1 MGASIAPEF
10 RVRKRQGLSK
20 RAVAGYPATMLGYL
34 LVALALAA
42 DAFAVSVSSG
52 ICAAELRFRH
62 ALRAAS
68 AFGLSQALMP
78 LAGYLAAGALAARI
92 QAFDH
97 WIAFGLLAFIGA
109 RMIAES
115 FGVKDDPSCDDEE
128 VRRHDIRSLR
138 MVLIM
143 AVATSVDA
151 AAVGASYALVNAPI
165 VVPAAVIGCVTFVL
179 SLAGIEFGKRLGARF
194 ERGAEIAGG
203 LVLVGLGFR
212 ILLEHLLA

>member
-1 MGASIAPEF
+1 MSAIP
-10 RVRKRQGLSK
+10 
-20 RAVAGYPATMLGYL
+20 GYF

-62 ALRAAS
+62 AVRAAF
-68 AFGLSQALMP
+68 AFGLFQALMP
-78 LAGYLAAGALAARI
+78 LGGYLAAGAFASYI
-92 QAFDH
+92 EGFDH

-115 FGVKDDPSCDDEE
+115 FGVKDDPSCDEEE

-138 MVLIM
+138 MVLLM

-151 AAVGASYALVNAPI
+151 AAVGASYALVGAPI
-165 VVPAAVIGCVTFVL
+165 AVPAAVIGCVTFVL